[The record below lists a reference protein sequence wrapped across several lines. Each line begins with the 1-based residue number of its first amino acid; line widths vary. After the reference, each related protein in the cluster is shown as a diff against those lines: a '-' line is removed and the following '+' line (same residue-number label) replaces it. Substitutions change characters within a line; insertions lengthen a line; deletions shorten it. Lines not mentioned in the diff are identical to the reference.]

1 MSGLKARDKIAA
13 MSQSLARVLVHIVFS
28 TKDRRPVLSDAIRLE
43 MHAYLVGTVQADHV
57 LLRVGG
63 VADHVHLAV
72 YLSRTDSIARLVE
85 RLKVSSSK
93 WIKARGPEFSTFAWQ
108 RGYAVFS
115 VGLKDKAA
123 LIEYIDNQATHHL
136 RRDFQAEMRALFLT
150 YGVDHDELYVWS

>member
-1 MSGLKARDKIAA
+1 

-28 TKDRRPVLSDAIRLE
+28 TKDRRPWLGDVIRLD
-43 MHAYLVGTVQADHV
+43 MHAYLAGTAQAHDV

-72 YLSRTDSIARLVE
+72 FLSRTESISTLVE

-93 WIKARGPEFSTFAWQ
+93 WIKGRGPEFSTFAWQ
-108 RGYAVFS
+108 KGYAVFS

-123 LIEYIDNQATHHL
+123 LVEYIDNQATHHG
-136 RRDFQAEMRALFLT
+136 RRDFQAEMRALFAT
-150 YGVDHDELYVWS
+150 YGVEFDERFVWS